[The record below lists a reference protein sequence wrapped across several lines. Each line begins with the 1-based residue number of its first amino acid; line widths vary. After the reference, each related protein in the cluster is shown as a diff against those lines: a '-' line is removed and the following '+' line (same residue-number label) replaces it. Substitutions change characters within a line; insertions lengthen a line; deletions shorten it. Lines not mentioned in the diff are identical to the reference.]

1 MAAPGVYK
9 MTHFRS
15 QLEIRFAKELD
26 ARELR
31 WFYEP
36 ERLGASRYL
45 LDFYLP
51 DVKAWVEVKG
61 KVSSRDHDSLLSLSV
76 TLLKERHQRVFMWMD
91 EQAFAITEKGYAT
104 LTHEQFWTSLV
115 NVPITPPAAPPD
127 QAPDEPK
134 LPKLITYP
142 KERPPRHRRRF
153 R

>member
-9 MTHFRS
+9 FTQFRS

-26 ARELR
+26 AREIK

-51 DVKAWVEVKG
+51 QFRAWVEVKG
-61 KVSSRDHDSLLSLSV
+61 KVSSRDHDSLLALSV
-76 TLLKERHQRVFMWMD
+76 SLKQERRQRVFMWMD
-91 EQAFAITEKGYAT
+91 ERAFSITEKGYET
-104 LTHEQFWTSLV
+104 LTHEVFWTMLADMSR
-115 NVPITPPAAPPD
+115 IPPAAPPSV
-127 QAPDEPK
+127 EPH
-134 LPKLITYP
+134 LPKLIAYG
-142 KERPPRHRRRF
+142 KERPARRQWR

>member
-9 MTHFRS
+9 FTQFRS

-26 ARELR
+26 AREVK

-51 DVKAWVEVKG
+51 QFRSWVEVKG
-61 KVSSRDHDSLLSLSV
+61 KVSSRDHDSLLALSV
-76 TLLKERHQRVFMWMD
+76 SLLKERRQRVFMWMD
-91 EQAFAITEKGYAT
+91 ERAFAITEKGYAT
-104 LTHEQFWTSLV
+104 LTHEEFWTTLTTVPSL
-115 NVPITPPAAPPD
+115 PPATSPAPT
-127 QAPDEPK
+127 ADEPPI
-134 LPKLITYP
+134 PKLIAYP
-142 KERPPRHRRRF
+142 KERPPRRRRF